1 LVLLSAPRERANT
14 NFKKEDKMKTSTINH
29 NTHKGEASRQD
40 IYTRVTERIVA
51 DLEQGVRPWAK
62 PWNAEHAAGKITRP
76 LRHNGT
82 PYSGI
87 NILMLWSSALA
98 GGFAA
103 PIWMTFRQ
111 SMELGG
117 HVRKG
122 EKGSLVVYA
131 NSIMRKET
139 NEQTGDDTEREI
151 HFMKGYTVFNVEQ
164 IEGLPAHYYAKP
176 EPRFNPIQR
185 IEHAEQFFTA
195 IKADIRH
202 GGTQAYYAQASDYI
216 RMPPFEAFCDAESY
230 YATLAHESTHWTKHP
245 SRLDR
250 EFGRKKW
257 GDEGYAE
264 EELVAEL
271 GAAFLCAD
279 LELALQP
286 REDHASYIAHWLNV
300 LQNDKRAIFRAAAHA
315 QRAADHLHGLQ
326 HSPQAIRQ
334 ILS

>member
-1 LVLLSAPRERANT
+1 MNT
-14 NFKKEDKMKTSTINH
+14 SIP
-29 NTHKGEASRQD
+29 RQD

-51 DLEQGVRPWAK
+51 DLEKGVRTWVK

-76 LRHNGT
+76 LRHNGI

-87 NILMLWSSALA
+87 NILMLWSSAVA

-111 SMELGG
+111 SMELGA

-131 NSIMRKET
+131 NSITRKET
-139 NEQTGDDTEREI
+139 DEATGEDIEHEI
-151 HFMKGYTVFNVEQ
+151 HYMKGYTVFNVDQ

-176 EPRFNPIQR
+176 EPRLNPIQR
-185 IEHAEQFFTA
+185 TERAEQFFA
-195 IKADIRH
+195 ALNADIRH
-202 GGTQAYYAQASDYI
+202 GGTQAYYAQQSDYI
-216 RMPPFEAFCDAESY
+216 RMPPFEAFETAESY

-245 SRLDR
+245 SRLNRD
-250 EFGRKKW
+250 FGRKQW

-286 REDHASYIAHWLNV
+286 REDHASYIAHWLKV

-315 QRAADHLHGLQ
+315 QRAADHLHKLQ
-326 HSPQAIRQ
+326 PSSQEAA
-334 ILS
+334 

>member
-1 LVLLSAPRERANT
+1 
-14 NFKKEDKMKTSTINH
+14 MKTSTINH
-29 NTHKGEASRQD
+29 NTHKGETSRQD

-82 PYSGI
+82 RYSGI

-131 NSIMRKET
+131 NSITRKET
-139 NEQTGDDTEREI
+139 DEQTGDDTEREI

-164 IEGLPAHYYAKP
+164 IEGLPEHYYAKP
-176 EPRFNPIQR
+176 EPRFNPVQR

-195 IKADIRH
+195 TKADIRH

-279 LELALQP
+279 LELVLQP

-315 QRAADHLHGLQ
+315 QRAAALLHGLQ
-326 HSPQAIRQ
+326 PSIKEAA
-334 ILS
+334 

>member
-1 LVLLSAPRERANT
+1 MNT
-14 NFKKEDKMKTSTINH
+14 SIP
-29 NTHKGEASRQD
+29 RQD
-40 IYTRVTERIVA
+40 IYTRVTDRIIVS
-51 DLEQGVRPWAK
+51 LEAGVRPWVK
-62 PWNAEHAAGKITRP
+62 PWSADHAAGKITRP

-87 NILMLWSSALA
+87 NILMLWSASVAA
-98 GGFAA
+98 GFAA
-103 PIWMTFRQ
+103 PTWMTFRQ

-122 EKGSLVVYA
+122 EKGALVVYA
-131 NSIMRKET
+131 NSITRTET
-139 NEQTGDDTEREI
+139 DERTGDEAEREI

-176 EPRFNPIQR
+176 EPRFSPIQR
-185 IEHAEQFFTA
+185 IEHAERFFA
-195 IKADIRH
+195 ALHADIRH
-202 GGTQAYYAQASDYI
+202 GGTMAYYAQEADYI
-216 RMPPFEAFCDAESY
+216 RMPLFEAFSNAESY

-250 EFGRKKW
+250 QFGRKQW
-257 GDEGYAE
+257 GDAGYAE

-279 LELALQP
+279 LELSLQP
-286 REDHASYIAHWLNV
+286 REDHVSYIAHWLTV

-315 QRAADHLHGLQ
+315 QRAADHLHKLQ
-326 HSPQAIRQ
+326 PSSQEAA
-334 ILS
+334 

>member
-1 LVLLSAPRERANT
+1 MNT
-14 NFKKEDKMKTSTINH
+14 SIP
-29 NTHKGEASRQD
+29 RQD
-40 IYTRVTERIVA
+40 IYTRVTDQIIVS
-51 DLEQGVRPWAK
+51 LEAGVRPWVK
-62 PWNAEHAAGKITRP
+62 PWSADHAAGKITRP

-87 NILMLWSSALA
+87 NILMLWSASVAS
-98 GGFAA
+98 GFAA
-103 PIWMTFRQ
+103 PTWMTFRQ

-131 NSIMRKET
+131 NSITRTET
-139 NEQTGDDTEREI
+139 DEKTGDEAEREI

-164 IEGLPAHYYAKP
+164 IEGLPEQYYCKP
-176 EPRFNPIQR
+176 EPRFSPIQR
-185 IEHAEQFFTA
+185 IEHAEQFFA
-195 IKADIRH
+195 ALHADIRH
-202 GGTQAYYAQASDYI
+202 GGTQAYYAQESDYI
-216 RMPPFEAFCDAESY
+216 RMPLIEAFSDAESY

-250 EFGRKKW
+250 QFGRKQW
-257 GDEGYAE
+257 GDAGYAE

-286 REDHASYIAHWLNV
+286 REDHASYIAHWLKV
-300 LQNDKRAIFRAAAHA
+300 LQNDKRAIFRAASHA
-315 QRAADHLHGLQ
+315 QRAADHLHALQ
-326 HSPQAIRQ
+326 PSSREAA
-334 ILS
+334 